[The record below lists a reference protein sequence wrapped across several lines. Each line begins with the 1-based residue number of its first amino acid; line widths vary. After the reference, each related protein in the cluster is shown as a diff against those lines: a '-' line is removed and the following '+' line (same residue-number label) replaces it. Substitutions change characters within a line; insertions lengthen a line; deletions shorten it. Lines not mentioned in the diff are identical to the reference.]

1 MFQGPIV
8 GERSVFLKTLP
19 KVGHLLEEKTT
30 DGRFCEALETS
41 GRPFRPFP
49 DDWRCD
55 WQATA
60 TMLGTFLETVRQ
72 EHGGVAPIVVGH
84 SMGGMRTLA
93 VLRRRPDR
101 FGALGLYAPGR
112 ARSAGW
118 DAFFAET
125 LERAQAFR
133 VAMLQGPAAMVSVLV
148 VRSERHRT
156 LAAVR
161 RAGARDARWDFSAES
176 KENGDGRVL
185 AEHMLP
191 PPSLGAYRVLTTDR
205 ERDALLD
212 DPAVQQAIFGLP

>member
-1 MFQGPIV
+1 VFQGPIV

-161 RAGARDARWDFSAES
+161 RVGARGRAVGFLRGAEGARRRTRS
-176 KENGDGRVL
+176 
-185 AEHMLP
+185 
-191 PPSLGAYRVLTTDR
+191 
-205 ERDALLD
+205 RDA
-212 DPAVQQAIFGLP
+212 PAAAAEAGRLPVRSRMIIC

>member
-1 MFQGPIV
+1 VFQGPIV

-60 TMLGTFLETVRQ
+60 TMLGTFLKTVRR

-101 FGALGLYAPGR
+101 FGALGLYAPAERGRPAGTRFSRRRWNGRKRFASRCCR
-112 ARSAGW
+112 ARRRWCRCSSCARNGIERWRPFAVSA
-118 DAFFAET
+118 
-125 LERAQAFR
+125 LE
-133 VAMLQGPAAMVSVLV
+133 
-148 VRSERHRT
+148 
-156 LAAVR
+156 
-161 RAGARDARWDFSAES
+161 DARWDFSAEP
-176 KENGDGRVL
+176 KERGDGRVL
-185 AEHMLP
+185 AAHRLP
-191 PPSLGAYRVLTTDR
+191 PPRLGTYRVLTTD
-205 ERDALLD
+205 
-212 DPAVQQAIFGLP
+212 